1 MVEVSVVVANP
12 SGLHARP
19 ASVFV
24 KASTKFPGTTI
35 KVVKDG
41 READSKSIIGLLS
54 LGIRQGATILL
65 RADGPQEQEAVQD
78 LAALIAGGLGEI

>member
-1 MVEVSVVVANP
+1 MVEISVVVANP

-19 ASVFV
+19 ASIFV
-24 KASTKFPGTTI
+24 KAATRFPSTAI

-54 LGIRQGATILL
+54 PGIRQGMVAVI
-65 RADGPQEQEAVQD
+65 EANH
-78 LAALIAGGLGEI
+78 GG